1 MSSQFNNKN
10 KFSANANTNSRKPFC
25 KVCADAGKTDTAH
38 FPRRTPDLNSEVVCP
53 TLKALECRY
62 CFKNGHT
69 VKYCPVLKERNE
81 RDDRDRRDR
90 ERHEREFEKER
101 QARVQVVEKKS
112 QSTSKFAA
120 LLEEEEEEERIEV
133 TRQTVEAQFVAKRE
147 IDFPSIFSKNVEIKS
162 LGNKWSSMAANA
174 AQLPIPKP
182 KIVEKPV
189 VEEKITVNSRWA
201 EDSDDEYV
209 EDYDDE
215 YEEVVSAPVSTLAAP
230 VAAPAYE
237 YVWPKVYDCA
247 DDEW

>member
-1 MSSQFNNKN
+1 
-10 KFSANANTNSRKPFC
+10 
-25 KVCADAGKTDTAH
+25 
-38 FPRRTPDLNSEVVCP
+38 
-53 TLKALECRY
+53 
-62 CFKNGHT
+62 
-69 VKYCPVLKERNE
+69 LKERNE

-101 QARVQVVEKKS
+101 QSRVQVVEKKP
-112 QSTSKFAA
+112 QSNSKFAA
-120 LLEEEEEEERIEV
+120 FLEEEEEEERIEV

-147 IDFPSIFSKNVEIKS
+147 IDFPSMLSKNVEIKS

-189 VEEKITVNSRWA
+189 VEKKITVNSRWA

-215 YEEVVSAPVSTLAAP
+215 YEETAPVPTP
-230 VAAPAYE
+230 VPTPVVAAPAYE
-237 YVWPKVYDCA
+237 YVWQPKVYDAA
-247 DDEW
+247 DDDW